1 MCIEDVRLGRS
12 TGPAVSSTSCAAA
25 TDTLIARGDPN
36 RTTLILSVT
45 SGFPAI
51 LAPAGVSPA
60 AGEGIQL
67 AIAASPLILDIQHHG
82 RLVTLPW
89 FAAGVGGTAIVFT
102 GQATLEKE

>member
-12 TGPAVSSTSCAAA
+12 TGPSVSSTSCPAA
-25 TDTLIARGDPN
+25 TDTLIARGDPS

-51 LAPAGVSPA
+51 LAPVGVSPA
-60 AGEGIQL
+60 AGQGIQL
-67 AIAASPLILDIQHHG
+67 AIAGSPIVLDIQHHG

-89 FAAGVGGTAIVFT
+89 HASGVGGTAVVFT
-102 GQATLEKE
+102 GQATLEKQ